1 MLPLRRTLY
10 LLLSFWLG
18 VAWFCVLVTG
28 ISMGIGLA
36 ITLIGLPILVAMLWA
51 VRWMAEGERILV
63 KALIGTDASA
73 HYRRPGRPGLWA
85 QIMTRLGDPQTWK
98 DFVYLLVQFPL
109 GLVWTVVAVVLITA
123 SAGTLFAPLYY
134 WAVPDGIDAGLFNA
148 DTLPEALALVPLGV
162 LLSWLSWHILDRL
175 GRVHGAWAKLVLAS
189 SPDPEL
195 TARVDDLRSSQARII
210 EAADEARRRIER
222 DLHDGAQQ
230 RLVAL
235 SLKLGMARKRL
246 QDGGDGADT
255 LVAEAHEEAKLALG
269 DLRDLARGI
278 HPAVLTEC
286 GLGPAIE
293 ELAARA
299 PVDVTVAEIPG
310 ERLPP
315 ATEAAAYFVVAEC
328 LVNVAKYA
336 QADEVVVR
344 ARPDVGRLVVEVADD
359 GVGGADPSSGSGL
372 RGLADRVAALDG
384 VLRVTSAPGAGTT
397 VRAEIPLVAAT
408 EGVLV

>member
-1 MLPLRRTLY
+1 
-10 LLLSFWLG
+10 
-18 VAWFCVLVTG
+18 
-28 ISMGIGLA
+28 
-36 ITLIGLPILVAMLWA
+36 MLWA

-85 QIMTRLGDPQTWK
+85 QVMTRLGDPQTWK
-98 DFVYLLVQFPL
+98 DSSTSSSSSRSVWSGRSSPSCSSPRRPARCSRPSLLGRPRR
-109 GLVWTVVAVVLITA
+109 
-123 SAGTLFAPLYY
+123 
-134 WAVPDGIDAGLFNA
+134 DRRRLFNA

-175 GRVHGAWAKLVLAS
+175 GRVHGAWAQLVLAS

-269 DLRDLARGI
+269 ELRDLARGI

-286 GLGPAIE
+286 GL
-293 ELAARA
+293 AARDRGA
-299 PVDVTVAEIPG
+299 RGARAGRRDRRGVPG

-315 ATEAAAYFVVAEC
+315 ATEATAYFVVAEC

-336 QADEVVVR
+336 QADEVVVVR
-344 ARPDVGRLVVEVADD
+344 GR
-359 GVGGADPSSGSGL
+359 
-372 RGLADRVAALDG
+372 
-384 VLRVTSAPGAGTT
+384 TSAGSS
-397 VRAEIPLVAAT
+397 
-408 EGVLV
+408 